1 MTQIWTMNPVT
12 GTFDP
17 VDIPP
22 NIGHLRMMNRIVD
35 KNYKDHRNEVPSTS
49 CQRSFGAKLNDTK
62 WMPGQNT
69 AKYPKCFD
77 LSDKNVTI
85 GGGQNGDPGFHAIY
99 LQFMKCGETDIFN
112 KNYSAK
118 CLDKPSID
126 NWFSDKGISVLIK

>member
-1 MTQIWTMNPVT
+1 MTEIWTRNPIT

-22 NIGHLRMMNRIVD
+22 NIGHLRMMHTTVD
-35 KNYKDHRNEVPSTS
+35 TNYNDLRTEVKSISCERN
-49 CQRSFGAKLNDTK
+49 FGAKLNDTK
-62 WMPGQNT
+62 WMKGHPT

-77 LSDKNVTI
+77 LSNKNVKI
-85 GGGQNGDPGFHAIY
+85 GGGQNGDPGYHALY

>member
-1 MTQIWTMNPVT
+1 MNLVT

-35 KNYKDHRNEVPSTS
+35 KNYKDHRNEVKSIS
-49 CQRSFGAKLNDTK
+49 CERNFGAKLNDTK
-62 WMPGQNT
+62 WMSGQNS

-112 KNYSAK
+112 ITQTNKNYPEK

-126 NWFSDKGISVLIK
+126 KWFSDKGISILIK